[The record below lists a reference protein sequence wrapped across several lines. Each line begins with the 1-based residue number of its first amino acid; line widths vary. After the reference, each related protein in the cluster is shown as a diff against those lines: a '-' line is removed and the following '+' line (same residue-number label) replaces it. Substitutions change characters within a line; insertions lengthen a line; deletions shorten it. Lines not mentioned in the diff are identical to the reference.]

1 MSRGLPAELHREGQV
16 SHSLPKPIL
25 CPPPPVARLLI
36 SPSAQVVEGQA
47 VTLSCRSGLS
57 PASDTRFSWYLN
69 GALLLQG
76 SSSDLLLP
84 AASSTDAG
92 SYYCVAQTGPSTSG
106 PSPPAVLTVLCEWAW
121 PLPTMWDYPIGTPTA
136 TPFHILLTLGPHQR
150 VFIGHSTMDPIN
162 LAGSWGRR
170 GRS

>member
-1 MSRGLPAELHREGQV
+1 M
-16 SHSLPKPIL
+16 
-25 CPPPPVARLLI
+25 
-36 SPSAQVVEGQA
+36 
-47 VTLSCRSGLS
+47 TLSCRSGLS

-92 SYYCVAQTGPSTSG
+92 SYYCVTQTGPSTSG
-106 PSPPAVLTVLCEWAW
+106 PSQPAVLTVLCEWAW
-121 PLPTMWDYPIGTPTA
+121 PLPTMWDYSIGTTTA

-150 VFIGHSTMDPIN
+150 VFIGRSTMDPIN
-162 LAGSWGRR
+162 LGWKLGGR